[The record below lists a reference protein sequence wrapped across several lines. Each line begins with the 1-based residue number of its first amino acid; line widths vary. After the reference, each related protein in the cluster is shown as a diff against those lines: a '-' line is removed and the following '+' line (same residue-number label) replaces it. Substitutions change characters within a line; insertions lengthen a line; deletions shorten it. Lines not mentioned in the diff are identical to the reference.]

1 MLTTDAAFDKLGNG
15 DKVTVGGVDY
25 TYNAKSGDFT
35 TTKSTAGT
43 GVDAAAQA
51 ADSASKRDALA
62 ATLHAD
68 VGKSVNGSYTTKMV
82 LFLSKR
88 IQQVISPSVEARHT

>member
-1 MLTTDAAFDKLGNG
+1 MLTTDAALNKIKGWAIKSQLAANIN
-15 DKVTVGGVDY
+15 
-25 TYNAKSGDFT
+25 YNAKSGDFT

-62 ATLHAD
+62 ATLHA
-68 VGKSVNGSYTTKMV
+68 M
-82 LFLSKR
+82 
-88 IQQVISPSVEARHT
+88 